1 VAESQSNSRRKL
13 IGLSVWLHVGHI
25 GAIAVAAGAL
35 QMLDGKATTLSA
47 LTLAC
52 SGGAL
57 AVASWRRALHALE
70 EADLPSFASDASAS
84 TQMSPGSTQWSTPWS
99 PTPSND

>member
-1 VAESQSNSRRKL
+1 MAESQSNCRRRL
-13 IGLSVWLHVGHI
+13 IGYSVWLHVGHV
-25 GAIAVAAGAL
+25 GAVAVAAGLL
-35 QMLDGKATTLSA
+35 QMLDREATTLAA

-70 EADLPSFASDASAS
+70 GADLPSFASDSSAGVPES
-84 TQMSPGSTQWSTPWS
+84 RWS